1 MTERMKEGCW
11 EKETQSGEEK
21 WQRRETVQKSYWF
34 LAFRGFWPLT
44 FYLLSCTKLL
54 FFLPLSFHFLLCFP
68 LFILSL
74 YIFISRHNVC
84 FLFFFAHQ
92 LWISLSCSPWVF
104 LIPLSLWGRRPMKA
118 PGRRTTCC
126 FTAGEELQGGET
138 ERRWWFLCWLC
149 LHAKLVD
156 GALAKDYGWR
166 LGARRGGDK
175 AMEKKRS
182 MLRGIKNTCTKYIY
196 LL

>member
-84 FLFFFAHQ
+84 FLFFF
-92 LWISLSCSPWVF
+92 CSPTLDFSFPLTLGLSHSLKPLRAPADESTREENNLLLHCWWGITGRGNREEMVVSVLTLSSCQTGGWCFSKGLWVE
-104 LIPLSLWGRRPMKA
+104 IRSKERGR
-118 PGRRTTCC
+118 
-126 FTAGEELQGGET
+126 
-138 ERRWWFLCWLC
+138 
-149 LHAKLVD
+149 
-156 GALAKDYGWR
+156 
-166 LGARRGGDK
+166 
-175 AMEKKRS
+175 
-182 MLRGIKNTCTKYIY
+182 
-196 LL
+196 